1 MASGRKLSG
10 HIGSK
15 VPIPDDRAFG
25 TDGEIAGREHE
36 AHQESATTFQQI
48 GPSDNPGMNVAE
60 MDQSAGNRSGRFKW
74 SEGI

>member
-1 MASGRKLSG
+1 MASGRKISG

-15 VPIPDDRAFG
+15 VPIPDDRAFA

-36 AHQESATTFQQI
+36 AHQENFTQFHQI
-48 GPSDNPGMNVAE
+48 GPMDNPGMNVAE

-74 SEGI
+74 SEGV